1 MKYLLRN
8 DHQAPRR
15 PPVPERSTDKGQK
28 HESFDFG
35 RIGFDQRSMALA
47 QRMDRK
53 R

>member
-8 DHQAPRR
+8 DFQAPRR
-15 PPVPERSTDKGQK
+15 PPVPERLTDKGQK